1 MKNIILGIFIGLG
14 MSFTPILF
22 SAWNSKASDLTQQEL
37 SSVISDA
44 LDECSISPRKYL
56 GEITRYDIDC

>member
-1 MKNIILGIFIGLG
+1 MKNIILGVFIGLG

-44 LDECSISPRKYL
+44 LDECSIRPYKSF
-56 GEITRYDIDC
+56 GEITKYDVDC

>member
-1 MKNIILGIFIGLG
+1 MKNIILGVFIGLG

-37 SSVISDA
+37 SSVISNA
-44 LDECSISPRKYL
+44 LD
-56 GEITRYDIDC
+56 